1 MLQLEKSYSA
11 QIFTSDREARIY
23 EISTAIDQILVA
35 HTDLVH
41 ALNGIR
47 NCIKASV
54 YGREPM
60 GCMLLG
66 DGGMGKTMLAEYIMR
81 SLKPA
86 TVVDNHCEIDTVPA
100 FYLSFKASASLGDLS
115 AAALEKL
122 QDKKSRVGKS
132 ADRAVRVRELLLQ
145 CKTVI
150 LFIDELHD
158 LQGLKKRN
166 NKRTEEF
173 IGWVKELSNARNL
186 VLCLMGE
193 PSCQG
198 IFDSDTQMSR
208 RFKVQFTLRALTPGT
223 KEQPGALSSFLADV
237 GQQLLQC
244 TPLQS
249 LPPIHVYENA
259 LRFYA
264 AAGGNLDFT
273 MTLIK
278 DAAITALLC
287 GRTSLTMEDFVASW
301 DKGICHAA
309 SKVHINPFK
318 VSNSDL
324 ANALRGRRK

>member
-1 MLQLEKSYSA
+1 MLQLEKSTSA
-11 QIFTSDREARIY
+11 QIFTSELEARVY
-23 EISTAIDQILVA
+23 AISTAIDQILVA
-35 HTDLVH
+35 HTDLVN

-47 NCIKASV
+47 HCIKSSV
-54 YGREPM
+54 YAREPM

-66 DGGMGKTMLAEYIMR
+66 DGGMGKTMLAQYIMR

-86 TVVDNHCEIDTVPA
+86 TVIDNHCEIDTVPS
-100 FYLSFKASASLGDLS
+100 FYLSFKASANLGDLS
-115 AAALEKL
+115 ADALEKMR
-122 QDKKSRVGKS
+122 DPKPRVGKP
-132 ADRAVRVRELLLQ
+132 ADRAARVRELLLQ

-173 IGWVKELSNARNL
+173 IGWVKELSNARSL

-198 IFDSDTQMSR
+198 IFDGDTQMSR
-208 RFKVQFTLRALTPGT
+208 RFKSQFTLNALTVGTPELPG
-223 KEQPGALSSFLADV
+223 GLSLFLADV

-244 TPLQS
+244 TPLKS
-249 LPPIHVYENA
+249 LPPIHVYENTV
-259 LRFYA
+259 RFYA

-278 DAAITALLC
+278 DAAISALLRE
-287 GRTSLTMEDFVASW
+287 RTSLTMEDFAPSW
-301 DKGICHAA
+301 DKGLTHSV
-309 SKVHINPFK
+309 SKVRINPFRA
-318 VSNSDL
+318 SNGDL
-324 ANALRGRRK
+324 ANALRGRR